1 VDGYT
6 AVIEKL
12 VDHKNISI
20 SLNKKFDP
28 STDVSGYDHV
38 FYTGPIDAYFDYK
51 YGRLGYRTVTF
62 EAHYADGDYQGVTQM
77 NYCDADVPYT
87 RIAEPKHFTYW
98 EQHDKTIYFKEFS
111 KETTPSDIPYY
122 PKRVAADKTLLLQYR
137 SDAEQLQNVS
147 FLGRL
152 ATYRYMDMHHV
163 IGEALQYA
171 QSFLDALSSNSKA
184 PVFPN
189 TEV

>member
-1 VDGYT
+1 
-6 AVIEKL
+6 
-12 VDHKNISI
+12 
-20 SLNKKFDP
+20 
-28 STDVSGYDHV
+28 
-38 FYTGPIDAYFDYK
+38 
-51 YGRLGYRTVTF
+51 
-62 EAHYADGDYQGVTQM
+62 M

-98 EQHDKTIYFKEFS
+98 EQHDTTIYFKEFS
-111 KETTPSDIPYY
+111 KETEPQDIPYY
-122 PKRVAADKTLLLQYR
+122 PKRLAADKALLLQYR
-137 SDAEQLQNVS
+137 ADAENLQKVS

-171 QSFLDALSSNSKA
+171 QTFIQAVAAERKA

-189 TEV
+189 TEL